1 MKEEWRDIK
10 DYEGLYQVSNLGR
23 VKSLGNGKSN
33 NSKRKIMKQHYN
45 QKGYLLISLTNN
57 GEKSFQVHRLVAQ
70 AFIPNPNN
78 LPQVNHKDENKE
90 NNFVYINEDGTI
102 DLEKSNLEWCDNY
115 YNSHYGTRFERIFK
129 KTTNGKCS
137 KPVLQ
142 IDKNTNEVI
151 AEFPSM
157 AEVERQL
164 GISNV
169 SNCCTGKQ
177 KTCGGYK
184 WQFKT
189 TT

>member
-1 MKEEWRDIK
+1 MKEEWKDIK
-10 DYEGLYQVSNLGR
+10 GYENMYQISNLGR

-33 NSKRKIMKQHYN
+33 NSKRKIMKTHYN
-45 QKGYLLISLTNN
+45 QKGYLLIDLMNN
-57 GEKSFQVHRLVAQ
+57 GRKSFQIHRLVAQ

-78 LPQVNHKDENKE
+78 LPQVNHK
-90 NNFVYINEDGTI
+90 NEIKD
-102 DLEKSNLEWCDNY
+102 DNRVENLEWCDNK
-115 YNSHYGTRFERIFK
+115 YNSNYGTRLERIFK

-164 GISNV
+164 GISSV
-169 SNCCTGKQ
+169 SNCCNGKR

>member
-1 MKEEWRDIK
+1 MKEEWRDVK
-10 DYEGLYQVSNLGR
+10 GYEGLYQVSNLGM

-33 NSKRKIMKQHYN
+33 NSKRKIMKPHYN
-45 QKGYLLISLTNN
+45 QKGYLLIDLSNN
-57 GEKSFQVHRLVAQ
+57 GRKSFQIHRLVAE

-78 LPQVNHKDENKE
+78 LPQVNHK
-90 NNFVYINEDGTI
+90 NEIKD
-102 DLEKSNLEWCDNY
+102 DNSVENLEWCDNK
-115 YNSHYGTRFERIFK
+115 YNSNYGTRLERIFK

-142 IDKNTNEVI
+142 IDKGTNEVI
-151 AEFPSM
+151 AEFPSVSE
-157 AEVERQL
+157 AERQL
-164 GISNV
+164 GISDV